1 MPWLYNLLK
10 ANDYHWWEKGTES
23 VVFETSNGIKFSTP
37 ICYEDVFGDICAE
50 FVENGADLIIN
61 MTNDS
66 WSGSEAAERQHMVM
80 AVFRSV
86 ENRRTVLRGTNSGM
100 TCLITPEGKIRGEM
114 TPFKMGYKIWD
125 VPVFT
130 GEKNGSTLY
139 TRTIDISAKICVW
152 LSYAALLCGLA
163 LVVLRTVRK
172 RRNIVK

>member
-1 MPWLYNLLK
+1 
-10 ANDYHWWEKGTES
+10 
-23 VVFETSNGIKFSTP
+23 
-37 ICYEDVFGDICAE
+37 
-50 FVENGADLIIN
+50 
-61 MTNDS
+61 
-66 WSGSEAAERQHMVM
+66 
-80 AVFRSV
+80 
-86 ENRRTVLRGTNSGM
+86 M

-172 RRNIVK
+172 RKNIVK